1 MSVAMWFGLLV
12 RFNEN
17 RRNFVPLIQIAAIM
31 IDLQKQIDYWITGAE
46 EDLTT
51 ADLLLKMKRYLHGMF
66 FCHLS
71 IEKVLK
77 AHYVKSKMD
86 VPPRTHN
93 LIYLAGTTGI
103 IFDENDPDFLGILMK
118 YQLEGRYPDYIPMV
132 PQQSDIEKYLK
143 RTKELFEWLKQKL

>member
-51 ADLLLKMKRYLHGMF
+51 ADLLLKMKRYQHGMF

-71 IEKVLK
+71 IEKVLNSLI
-77 AHYVKSKMD
+77 SK
-86 VPPRTHN
+86 
-93 LIYLAGTTGI
+93 
-103 IFDENDPDFLGILMK
+103 
-118 YQLEGRYPDYIPMV
+118 
-132 PQQSDIEKYLK
+132 DI
-143 RTKELFEWLKQKL
+143 